1 MDVLRLQDIVDFHAP
16 ENTDNLKR
24 LIVRKTSQGKRIT
37 NVVTLSNRDFEEA
50 WRAAD
55 KPGENVRDVKFRMRE
70 QNWDVSPPTAAELQ
84 AEGFEKSATLW
95 DIPPLID
102 VGLRDTSVG
111 K

>member
-1 MDVLRLQDIVDFHAP
+1 M
-16 ENTDNLKR
+16 
-24 LIVRKTSQGKRIT
+24 RKQARERESPSI
-37 NVVTLSNRDFEEA
+37 VTLSNRDFEEA